1 MYHVS
6 CMRRFVQYLL
16 IFICLFF
23 SVLYITVK
31 MHIDTIFLWNKSG
44 TIDFSDSYNIA
55 WMKQGKDWF
64 HFKPEK
70 KLKNKTR
77 YQFVT

>member
-1 MYHVS
+1 
-6 CMRRFVQYLL
+6 
-16 IFICLFF
+16 
-23 SVLYITVK
+23 